1 MVLDNLIFMGH
12 NQKLILARQVALCKG
27 CLDLFKANIPFYN
40 FDNFIFCLKIPKK
53 NVDYFP
59 NKIIERNKN
68 FKNLNNL
75 SKYIFLKMDQIEIQ
89 TFGNLRWTLWK
100 WRPFCVW

>member
-12 NQKLILARQVALCKG
+12 NQKLVLARQVALFKG

-59 NKIIERNKN
+59 NIIIEMNKN
-68 FKNLNNL
+68 FIDLNYL
-75 SKYIFLKMDQIEIQ
+75 SNFFFENGSY
-89 TFGNLRWTLWK
+89 
-100 WRPFCVW
+100 